1 MLVLMLT
8 TFGEKVKAMYNPNLF
23 SNTGPSLSEHELRK
37 TVDTLKEHKR
47 QIVSPSHWN
56 AFHAYIAADAYT
68 KANKQDLLKYIAR
81 HDNIYSKEER
91 RFFGLIST
99 GKIDEN
105 SKPLEIAE
113 IKALYT
119 AYDEWA
125 QDTGKPKLE
134 IEKKGDGNTPSVL
147 DKGLGQKDELR
158 NELKTK
164 SNEYDQIER
173 ELFKLRGQTL
183 FAGGLGILLIAGFFA
198 CKEGFAYWKETAMNP
213 PFVDDTNDKNAL
225 NEFYDWFTG
234 KSKKGFKPTDKEL
247 QFNDDKIEEMQLLK
261 KGYKDAIK
269 NNTPTDHYLF
279 FGPHGTG
286 KTHFARKLATKISS
300 TYYIISASAFTEQ
313 KGSENFRQLM
323 SYIRSSNSRPVIVI
337 DEADNLLKHS
347 TELSSLERTVFN
359 QILEATGDTDNHV
372 ATFIFCTNLP
382 DSIDERM
389 KSRLTMVEFT
399 NPNHKTREKIINN
412 NLEYYFEKAV
422 GGHATINYTRITPE
436 AIAEVAKITEGWSG
450 RAIDK
455 GFEKLRSY
463 MWVKKNFDCTPE
475 LFINFFKEIMLKDK
489 VIRDAGTKLQN
500 FYKEKARASHK

>member
-23 SNTGPSLSEHELRK
+23 SNKGPSLSEYELRK
-37 TVDTLKEHKR
+37 TVDTLKEHKAAR
-47 QIVSPSHWN
+47 VTPANWK
-56 AFHAYIAADAYT
+56 AFTDYISGNTYS
-68 KANKQDLLKYIAR
+68 KANKQDLLNYIAR

-91 RFFGLIST
+91 WLFGFLST

-105 SKPLEIAE
+105 SKPLELAAIIE
-113 IKALYT
+113 LYA

-125 QDTGKPKLE
+125 QDTRNPKLE
-134 IEKKGDGNTPSVL
+134 IEKKGDGDTPSVL
-147 DKGLGQKDELR
+147 DKGLGQKDQFR

-286 KTHFARKLATKISS
+286 KTHFARKLATEISS
-300 TYYIISASAFTEQ
+300 TYYIISASAFTE
-313 KGSENFRQLM
+313 KNGSENFRQLM